1 MNKYRA
7 IYYYGR
13 DRDDWHATTFEADT
27 LEDAERQARESTMRG
42 YNYKSIRLIE
52 NQ

>member
-27 LEDAERQARESTMRG
+27 LEDAERQAREHTMPG
-42 YNYKSIRLIE
+42 YNYKSIKLVD